1 MISGQDPADG
11 ERMRGSNSDRVRRDN
26 LAAVLDLVHRTGP
39 LSRAGI
45 TRATG
50 LSRSTVAALIA
61 ELTGMGLVAE
71 SGPQGTAR
79 VGRPSPVVH
88 PDPDCVAIAV
98 NPELDA
104 ITLGVVGL
112 GGEVRSRRRIE
123 IARPGAARTVEVVAA
138 ELGSAELDGKRIAG
152 IGVAV
157 PGLVRDGDGVVRW
170 APHLGWREEPIA
182 AELTRATGHP
192 AFAGNDATLGALA
205 EHLFGAGVGVPDLV
219 YLNGG
224 ASGIGGGI
232 IAGGSPLGGTGGYAG
247 EFGRN
252 RPAIRDPADRAVPDG
267 TLEDEV
273 NRARLLELLGLGSAD
288 QLALSGALAD
298 SADPRVRAELARQA
312 RVLGGAVGAA
322 VNVLNPRLVVLG
334 GFLADVLGADPAGF
348 AELVAEQCSAP
359 AFEEVRIVP
368 AALGADLLMIGA
380 GQLALHQLLT
390 DPAAIRPPAAE
401 VE

>member
-1 MISGQDPADG
+1 
-11 ERMRGSNSDRVRRDN
+11 MRGSNSDRVRRAN

-50 LSRSTVAALIA
+50 LSRSTVAALVA

-71 SGPQGTAR
+71 SGPQSTAR

-104 ITLGVVGL
+104 ITLGVVSL
-112 GGEVRSRRRIE
+112 GGEVRSRRRVE
-123 IARPGAARTVEVVAA
+123 VARPGAAQTVEVVAA
-138 ELGSAELDGKRIAG
+138 ELGSAELAGKRIAG

-157 PGLVRDGDGVVRW
+157 PGLVRGDGVVRW
-170 APHLGWREEPIA
+170 APHLDWREEPIA

-192 AFAGNDATLGALA
+192 AFAANDATLGALA
-205 EHLFGAGVGVPDLV
+205 EQLFGAGVGVPDLV

-232 IAGGSPLGGTGGYAG
+232 IADGRPLGGIGGHAG

-252 RPAIRDPADRAVPDG
+252 RPAIRDPDDRAVPGG

-273 NRARLLELLGLGSAD
+273 NRARLLGLLGLGSAD
-288 QLALSGALAD
+288 QLALSGALA
-298 SADPRVRAELARQA
+298 ATTDPRVRGELARQA

-348 AELVAEQCSAP
+348 AELVREQCSAP

-380 GQLALHQLLT
+380 AQLALHRLLT
-390 DPAAIRPPAAE
+390 DPAATRTTAARAE
-401 VE
+401 